1 MRRRVLLVVGVG
13 VGVGRRSGSIGSGR
27 DILDRVVFEDGNWE
41 RDSGFTTDFERAAG
55 VCDVGLVF
63 GAEVEGRFMLVVSR
77 RVEVTC

>member
-13 VGVGRRSGSIGSGR
+13 VRRRSSSIGSSR
-27 DILDRVVFEDGNWE
+27 DILNGIVFEDGNWQ

-63 GAEVEGRFMLVVSR
+63 GAEVEGGFVFLMGR
-77 RVEVTC
+77 RLEVTC